1 MLTGMG
7 KVFGCTGIA
16 LALYSTAKPEK
27 KKMVLGLVLGA
38 AITAILTGITE
49 PIEFTFLF
57 IAPALFVLHALLS
70 ATMATLAFM
79 LGVSGNF
86 QTGLIDFV
94 FQNWL
99 PLGANHMG
107 TYVIQ
112 IALGLTFTAI
122 YFFSFRAIILKY
134 NLMTPGRDDAEVK
147 FVSKA
152 EYRASQKGNTVNGSE
167 DGQANAFIEGL
178 GGRDNIELLTNCA
191 TRLRVKVKNAELV
204 QPTSYFQ
211 QQGAVNVVRNGESF
225 QIIVGLTVPQVREEM
240 SQLIQA

>member
-1 MLTGMG
+1 
-7 KVFGCTGIA
+7 
-16 LALYSTAKPEK
+16 LYSTAKPEK

-107 TYVIQ
+107 TY
-112 IALGLTFTAI
+112 
-122 YFFSFRAIILKY
+122 
-134 NLMTPGRDDAEVK
+134 
-147 FVSKA
+147 
-152 EYRASQKGNTVNGSE
+152 
-167 DGQANAFIEGL
+167 
-178 GGRDNIELLTNCA
+178 
-191 TRLRVKVKNAELV
+191 
-204 QPTSYFQ
+204 
-211 QQGAVNVVRNGESF
+211 
-225 QIIVGLTVPQVREEM
+225 
-240 SQLIQA
+240 

>member
-16 LALYSTAKPEK
+16 LALYATAKPEK

-57 IAPALFVLHALLS
+57 IAPVLFALHAVLS
-70 ATMATLAFM
+70 ATMATIAYM

-99 PLGANHMG
+99 PLGSNHMS
-107 TYVIQ
+107 TYLLQ

-134 NLMTPGRDDAEVK
+134 NIMTPGRDDTEVK
-147 FVSKA
+147 LVSKD
-152 EYRASQKGNTVNGSE
+152 EYRASKKGSVTQ
-167 DGQANAFIEGL
+167 DGQASAFIEGL
-178 GGRDNIELLTNCA
+178 GGKENIELLTNCA
-191 TRLRVKVKNAELV
+191 TRLRVKAWICLSYPPLLVKSRGKNLPGNFSEL
-204 QPTSYFQ
+204 
-211 QQGAVNVVRNGESF
+211 
-225 QIIVGLTVPQVREEM
+225 
-240 SQLIQA
+240 